1 MRDFS
6 EADREQ
12 KKKERRVLP
21 ENPADLPTKK
31 LADLEENIKSA
42 LENGYLSCPVA
53 WSIAKREGVPK
64 IAVGAITDK
73 LGFRI
78 TNCQIGC
85 FKVDKTLYSEPPKDI
100 ISEELAKTLEELD
113 REGKLTC
120 EKTFE
125 LAKEYNL
132 KPMTLGN
139 EISARGIKVHQ
150 CQLGCF

>member
-21 ENPADLPTKK
+21 ENPAELPPEK

-100 ISEELAKTLEELD
+100 VSEELAKTLEELD

-125 LAKEYNL
+125 LAKEYDL

-139 EISARGIKVHQ
+139 EISARGIKVRQ